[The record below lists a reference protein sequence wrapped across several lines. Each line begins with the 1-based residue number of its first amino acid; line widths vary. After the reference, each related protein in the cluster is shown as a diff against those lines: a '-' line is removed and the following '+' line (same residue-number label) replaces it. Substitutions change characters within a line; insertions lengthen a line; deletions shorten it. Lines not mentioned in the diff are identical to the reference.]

1 MSYPNQPDKV
11 YYDLVISNLS
21 GNLKGLPPPILFYN
35 ETRSTPLIYDPSS
48 YYLSIVRFSLDT
60 STLPVFVPEIQLQQ
74 DNPNLTVYSFTISWT
89 DPASGTTYDAQEYMK
104 FIPQDETKEEPL
116 PPSKTSNGFQDNS
129 TGYYFVFNFQF
140 IVFLIN
146 NTLDACY
153 KSLQAKVSGLPS
165 NYAPV
170 MTWNSDSNKAILY
183 TDVLGYDLTLA
194 NPMKVFMNSSMTQLF
209 NSFPL
214 KIISYGN
221 TGDLGKNTQIM
232 TNSFGYANV
241 VPFPGGSSQA
251 FFDAIVID
259 QEFSTISSINPVM
272 SIVFCSNSLPI
283 VSNNISKPL
292 LIYQGSALMSSGNNN
307 LIANVITDL
316 QLDGSYK
323 PNILYQPQGQYRL
336 IDMVGSRPLIDV
348 DISVFWRDRFGALNS
363 FFLSA
368 GSTCTLKILFTKKH
382 TE

>member
-1 MSYPNQPDKV
+1 MFLSIVNYIDKKENTAQHSPTQPNLAQLSPTQPNSAQQSNQATTMSYPNQPDKV

-35 ETRSTPLIYDPSS
+35 ETRSTSLIYDPSS

-153 KSLQAKVSGLPS
+153 KSCL
-165 NYAPV
+165 
-170 MTWNSDSNKAILY
+170 LY
-183 TDVLGYDLTLA
+183 TS
-194 NPMKVFMNSSMTQLF
+194 PS
-209 NSFPL
+209 P
-214 KIISYGN
+214 
-221 TGDLGKNTQIM
+221 
-232 TNSFGYANV
+232 
-241 VPFPGGSSQA
+241 
-251 FFDAIVID
+251 
-259 QEFSTISSINPVM
+259 
-272 SIVFCSNSLPI
+272 
-283 VSNNISKPL
+283 
-292 LIYQGSALMSSGNNN
+292 
-307 LIANVITDL
+307 
-316 QLDGSYK
+316 
-323 PNILYQPQGQYRL
+323 
-336 IDMVGSRPLIDV
+336 
-348 DISVFWRDRFGALNS
+348 RDRTRYRMPS
-363 FFLSA
+363 SA
-368 GSTCTLKILFTKKH
+368 
-382 TE
+382 